1 VNIKDSIME
10 VKQAV
15 KNSTQEEH
23 QAYLKL
29 LTTYNKNKFLSE
41 KEIKHVFR
49 NEFYE
54 MGTKKYFKYS

>member
-1 VNIKDSIME
+1 MDINDVTK
-10 VKQAV
+10 AV

-29 LTTYNKNKFLSE
+29 LTTSHKDKMLSE
-41 KEIKHVFR
+41 QEIRHVFR

-54 MGTKKYFKYS
+54 MGSKKYFKYS